1 MGTKSLLIQPQRG
14 MNEFG
19 RSLEGKWE
27 REERKREK
35 KKGKKRGGG
44 EKAPIGGLVD
54 TSGKAVGGTC
64 VRRISSTALLSSV
77 ASRSSSYTNQIYSY
91 RRIH

>member
-1 MGTKSLLIQPQRG
+1 MRNLTSLPG

-35 KKGKKRGGG
+35 KKGKKGGGGG
-44 EKAPIGGLVD
+44 ESPP
-54 TSGKAVGGTC
+54 
-64 VRRISSTALLSSV
+64 RRPS
-77 ASRSSSYTNQIYSY
+77 
-91 RRIH
+91 